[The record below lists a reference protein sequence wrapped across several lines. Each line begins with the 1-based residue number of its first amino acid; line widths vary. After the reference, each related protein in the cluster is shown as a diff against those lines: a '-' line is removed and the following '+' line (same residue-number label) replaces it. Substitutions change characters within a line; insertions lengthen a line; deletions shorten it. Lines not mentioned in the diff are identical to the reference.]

1 MHTQRA
7 HTHTQHTHAHILS
20 YASYKVLYIC
30 TLEVNKEML
39 SRSGF
44 MDQFGKEWLF
54 PSIEDAVR
62 FATEGKKAVSCT
74 CNKINATAQKQSIQ
88 IRDIDLNIM

>member
-1 MHTQRA
+1 
-7 HTHTQHTHAHILS
+7 
-20 YASYKVLYIC
+20 
-30 TLEVNKEML
+30 ML

-74 CNKINATAQKQSIQ
+74 CNKINAAAQKHSIQ
-88 IRDIDLNIM
+88 IKDIDLNIMQCS